1 MVDHGE
7 EEAAFG
13 RARADEGGGAV
24 SETKVAVLDE
34 LNGESA
40 LAHELAYALLLV
52 ADDDEDFLGPDRA
65 QGGDGPLEERD
76 PSQARERL
84 RADAQTRARPGGE
97 DDPDRRLELGQYDI
111 RPSLLALPE
120 LLERGTRSC
129 EAVDPCH
136 S

>member
-24 SETKVAVLDE
+24 SETNFAALDE
-34 LNGESA
+34 LNSESA

-65 QGGDGPLEERD
+65 QGGRRP
-76 PSQARERL
+76 ARG
-84 RADAQTRARPGGE
+84 A
-97 DDPDRRLELGQYDI
+97 
-111 RPSLLALPE
+111 
-120 LLERGTRSC
+120 
-129 EAVDPCH
+129 
-136 S
+136 